1 MDRTDKECAQELVA
15 IELAAGGDG
24 EIAKRVM
31 QQNLTRDEMARG
43 AIYIQT
49 GQKVTGPGR

>member
-1 MDRTDKECAQELVA
+1 MARTDKECAQELVA
-15 IELAAGGDG
+15 ITLATGGDG
-24 EIAKRVM
+24 EATKQVM

-43 AIYIQT
+43 AIYIQS